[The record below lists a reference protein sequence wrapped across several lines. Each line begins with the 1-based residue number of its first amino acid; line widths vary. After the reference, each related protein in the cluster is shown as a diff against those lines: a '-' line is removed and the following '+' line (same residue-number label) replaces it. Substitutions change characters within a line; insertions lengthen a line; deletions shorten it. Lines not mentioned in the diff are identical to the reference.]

1 MRTVSA
7 AFEAALAND
16 QVRLCELYEIELAN
30 GTIYRYTDHPH
41 DITWDAAGNTYTT
54 IPLRRGPI
62 RFNTDGRHDECELA
76 IGIRDLA
83 ILNTVQTNIL
93 EAAKITHKR
102 IRWDAS
108 YAADEEIVLGIW
120 VPDVDFDRS
129 NLSLKLKSLLDTL
142 AIHVPAHQYQ
152 EPCNHFLFDDNCG
165 LTRAD
170 YAYAGTAT
178 AGDTTSLTDAGAGT
192 VYTADFTDG
201 DSGNPIARG
210 ETITGGTNGYTA
222 EVIQIVYLT
231 ETTGT
236 IWYVELSDAGNFES
250 GEVVSSSGDTVTLS
264 EAPAEDTTF
273 YPQGELSMTS
283 GDNDGERRPILS
295 CSGSVRTVLWPF
307 PAAIEAGDTYAIYPG
322 CDFTPQTCHARFNNL
337 TPYDG
342 YPFCPPWEETAM

>member
-7 AFEAALAND
+7 AFEAALANV

-30 GTIYRYTDHPH
+30 GTIYRYTDHAK
-41 DITWDAAGNTYTT
+41 DITWDAAGNTYTAL
-54 IPLRRGPI
+54 PLRRGPI

-93 EAAKITHKR
+93 EAAQITHKR

-178 AGDTTSLTDAGAGT
+178 AGDATSLTDAGAGT
-192 VYTADFTDG
+192 VYTA
-201 DSGNPIARG
+201 
-210 ETITGGTNGYTA
+210 
-222 EVIQIVYLT
+222 EVVQIVYLT
-231 ETTGT
+231 ATTGT
-236 IWYVELSDAGNFES
+236 IWYVELSNANNFES
-250 GEVVSSSGDTVTLS
+250 GEVLSSGGDTVTLS